1 MKSQRVLCLAGCGLV
16 LIGAVYAFQKPFRQ
30 YPSLEGYDEI
40 PLPPDWNEKTEWVF
54 ARLMYPQHPNARF
67 GGRGRRGWGGIM
79 MDWQQGYTS
88 WTQDY
93 PRADRHFAAALR
105 RLTRV
110 HVRSA
115 EQPVNP
121 DDVDD
126 FYNWPFLAAG
136 EMGDWYLTDAQCKTV
151 REYLLRGGFLL
162 LDDFWGPEEYARFNE
177 SMRRIFP
184 ERQVVD
190 MDDKDPIFH
199 MVYDLDDR
207 FQILGEWAMG
217 RRGGYGGGG
226 FGGGYGGMN
235 QRAAGT
241 VAHWMGIYDD
251 KGRAMVTISFNSD
264 VGDSWEWAD
273 DPGYPEKMS
282 ALGIRWGI
290 NNVVY
295 SLTH

>member
-1 MKSQRVLCLAGCGLV
+1 MRIQRLLALAAGGLLV
-16 LIGAVYAFQKPFRQ
+16 IGAVFAFQKAFRV
-30 YPSLEGYDEI
+30 YPSLEGYDQI
-40 PLPPDWNEKTEWVF
+40 PIPPDWQESAEYVF
-54 ARLMYPQHPNARF
+54 ARLMYPQHPEARF
-67 GGRGRRGWGGIM
+67 GSRGGRFGGGFM
-79 MDWQQGYTS
+79 MDWRQGYTS

-110 HVRSA
+110 HVRSV
-115 EQPVNP
+115 EQPINP

-136 EMGDWYLTDAQCKTV
+136 EMGDWKLSVAECKTV

-162 LDDFWGPEEYARFNE
+162 LDDFWGPQEYTRFDE
-177 SMRRIFP
+177 TMKRIFP

-190 MDDKDPIFH
+190 IDDKDPIFH

-207 FQILGEWAMG
+207 FQILGSWAMP
-217 RRGGYGGGG
+217 RRGG
-226 FGGGYGGMN
+226 FGGGGGGMM

-251 KGRAMVTISFNSD
+251 HNRLMVAISFNSD

-273 DPGYPEKMS
+273 DPSYPEAMA

-290 NNVVY
+290 NDVIY
-295 SLTH
+295 SMTH

>member
-1 MKSQRVLCLAGCGLV
+1 MISQRALCLAASSLL
-16 LIGAVYAFQKPFRQ
+16 LIGAVYAFQKPFRV
-30 YPSLEGYDEI
+30 YPSLESYDQI
-40 PLPPDWNEKTEWVF
+40 PLPPDWQESTEYVF
-54 ARLMYPQHPNARF
+54 ARLMYPQHPYALF
-67 GGRGRRGWGGIM
+67 GGHGRGRYGGGVM
-79 MDWQQGYTS
+79 MDWREGFTS

-110 HVRSA
+110 HVRSV
-115 EQPVNP
+115 EQPINP

-136 EMGDWYLTDAQCKTV
+136 EMGDWLLTDAQAKTV

-162 LDDFWGPEEYARFNE
+162 LDDFWGPEEYARFDE
-177 SMRRIFP
+177 TMKRIFP
-184 ERQVVD
+184 DRQVVD
-190 MDDKDPIFH
+190 IDGKDPIFH

-207 FQILGEWAMG
+207 FQILGAWALP
-217 RRGGYGGGG
+217 RRGGYGG
-226 FGGGYGGMN
+226 FGGGGGMM

-251 KGRAMVTISFNSD
+251 RNRLMVAISFNSD

-273 DPGYPEKMS
+273 DPSYPESMA

-290 NNVVY
+290 NDVIY
-295 SLTH
+295 SMTH

>member
-1 MKSQRVLCLAGCGLV
+1 MKIQRVLCLAGCGLL
-16 LIGAVYAFQKPFRQ
+16 LIGAVYAFQRPFRQ

-54 ARLMYPQHPNARF
+54 ARLMYPQHPDARF
-67 GGRGRRGWGGIM
+67 GRGPRRGYGGIM
-79 MDWQQGYTS
+79 MDWTQGFTS

-121 DDVDD
+121 DDTED

-136 EMGDWYLTDAQCKTV
+136 EMGDWYLTDAQCKTL
-151 REYLLRGGFLL
+151 REYFLRGGFLL
-162 LDDFWGPEEYARFNE
+162 LDDFWGPDEWARFE
-177 SMRRIFP
+177 QSMRRVFP
-184 ERQVVD
+184 ERQAVD
-190 MDDKDPIFH
+190 IDDKDPLFH
-199 MVYDLDDR
+199 MVYDLSDR

-217 RRGGYGGGG
+217 RRGGGW
-226 FGGGYGGMN
+226 MS

-241 VAHWMGIYDD
+241 KDKWMGIYDD
-251 KGRAMVTISFNSD
+251 KGRVMVAMSFNND

-273 DPGYPEKMS
+273 DPSYPERMS

-290 NNVVY
+290 NSVVY
-295 SLTH
+295 SLSH

>member
-1 MKSQRVLCLAGCGLV
+1 MISQRALCLAASSLL
-16 LIGAVYAFQKPFRQ
+16 LIGAVYAFQKPFRV
-30 YPSLEGYDEI
+30 YPSLESYDQI
-40 PLPPDWNEKTEWVF
+40 PVPPDWQESAEYVF
-54 ARLMYPQHPNARF
+54 ARLMYPQHPYARF
-67 GGRGRRGWGGIM
+67 GGHGRGRFGGGVM
-79 MDWQQGYTS
+79 MDWREGFTS

-110 HVRSA
+110 HVRSV
-115 EQPVNP
+115 EQPINP

-136 EMGDWYLTDAQCKTV
+136 EMGDWMLTDAQAKTV

-162 LDDFWGPEEYARFNE
+162 LDDFWGPEEYARFDE
-177 SMRRIFP
+177 TMKRIFP
-184 ERQVVD
+184 NRLVVD
-190 MDDKDPIFH
+190 IDDKDPIFH

-207 FQILGEWAMG
+207 FQILGSWAMP
-217 RRGGYGGGG
+217 RRGGYGGGY
-226 FGGGYGGMN
+226 GGGGMR

-241 VAHWMGIYDD
+241 VAHWMGVYDD
-251 KGRAMVTISFNSD
+251 RNRLMVAISFNSD

-273 DPGYPEKMS
+273 DPSYPEKMA

-290 NNVVY
+290 NDVIY
-295 SLTH
+295 SMTH

>member
-1 MKSQRVLCLAGCGLV
+1 MISQRALCLAACSLL
-16 LIGAVYAFQKPFRQ
+16 LIGAVYAFQKPFRV
-30 YPSLEGYDEI
+30 YPSLEGYDQI
-40 PLPPDWNEKTEWVF
+40 PIPPDWQENAEYVF
-54 ARLMYPQHPNARF
+54 ARLMYPQHPYARF
-67 GGRGRRGWGGIM
+67 GGRGGRGRFGGGVM
-79 MDWQQGYTS
+79 MDWREGFTS

-110 HVRSA
+110 HVRSV

-136 EMGDWYLTDAQCKTV
+136 EMGDWLLTDVQAKTV

-162 LDDFWGPEEYARFNE
+162 LDDFWGPEEYARFDE
-177 SMRRIFP
+177 TMKRIFP
-184 ERQVVD
+184 DRQVVD
-190 MDDKDPIFH
+190 LDDKDPIFH

-207 FQILGEWAMG
+207 FQILGSWAMP
-217 RRGGYGGGG
+217 RRGGYGGG
-226 FGGGYGGMN
+226 FGGGGMM

-241 VAHWMGIYDD
+241 VAHWMGVYDD
-251 KGRAMVTISFNSD
+251 HNRLMVAISFNSD

-273 DPGYPEKMS
+273 DPSYPEKMA

-290 NNVVY
+290 NDVIY
-295 SLTH
+295 SMTH

>member
-1 MKSQRVLCLAGCGLV
+1 MISLRALGLAAAGGLL
-16 LIGAVYAFQKPFRQ
+16 LIGACYAFQKPFRV
-30 YPSLEGYDEI
+30 YPSLEGYDQI
-40 PLPPDWNEKTEWVF
+40 PIPQDWQESAEYVF
-54 ARLMYPQHPNARF
+54 ARLMYPEHPNARF
-67 GGRGRRGWGGIM
+67 GGGGRFGRGIR
-79 MDWQQGYTS
+79 MDWREGFTS

-110 HVRSA
+110 HVRSV

-121 DDVDD
+121 DDTDD

-136 EMGDWYLTDAQCKTV
+136 EMGDWLLTDAEAKTV

-162 LDDFWGPEEYARFNE
+162 LDDFWGPEEYDRFDE
-177 SMRRIFP
+177 SMKRIFP
-184 ERQVVD
+184 NRKVVD
-190 MDDKDPIFH
+190 IDDKDPIFH

-207 FQILGEWAMG
+207 FQILGQWAMG
-217 RRGGYGGGG
+217 RRGGFGGGG
-226 FGGGYGGMN
+226 MS

-241 VAHWMGIYDD
+241 VAHWMGVYDD
-251 KGRAMVTISFNSD
+251 HNRLMVAISFNSD

-273 DPGYPEKMS
+273 DPGYPENMA

-290 NNVVY
+290 NDVVY
-295 SLTH
+295 SMTH